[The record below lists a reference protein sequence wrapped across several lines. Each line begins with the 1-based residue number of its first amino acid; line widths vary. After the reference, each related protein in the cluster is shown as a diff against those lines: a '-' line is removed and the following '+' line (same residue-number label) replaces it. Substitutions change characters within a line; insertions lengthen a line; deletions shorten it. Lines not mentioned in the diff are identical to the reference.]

1 MIGTKIKQYEI
12 TARLGAGG
20 MGEVYLATDSKL
32 GRPVALKFLPKEFA
46 TDPDRRKRLE
56 LEAKS
61 ASSLDHP
68 NILTIYDIDEH
79 EGRPFIAMAYV
90 EGSTLKDKMA
100 NGRLPLDAA
109 IRYGIQI
116 ASALG
121 AAHAR
126 GIIHRDVKPDN
137 VMIGTDDRA
146 RLTDFGLARLKESS
160 GLTERGSTVG
170 TVGYMSPE
178 QVQGLPTDTRSDV
191 FSLGILL
198 YELLTGRRPFA
209 AEHAAAALYSIVH
222 ETPTPPREIN
232 PQIPPEVSAIVEKA
246 LAKEPDERYPDAG
259 ALEEDLR
266 TVART
271 LEISRISSGRIPVLQ
286 PQRRG
291 RLAWGVAGGA
301 IMLLGLVLALGSH
314 IFTGGGQAVKAG
326 ENTLAVMYFE
336 NLSDPDDR
344 ERVGDIITELLTT
357 DLSASQ
363 FVKVISSQRLYDLL
377 KQQGVTSTHRIDR
390 DMATEVARKAGASRM
405 LSGTLSKLGG
415 RTIITAQLVDVA
427 SGDVVGSERVDG
439 SDLYTMVDDLSIR
452 IKHKLGL
459 SEQEVMAGEVKVA
472 NVTTSSPE
480 AYREYL
486 QGMDFY
492 YNLDWQDAHKHFD
505 RALALD
511 STFALAYMRK
521 GIAYMSEGQR
531 EEGVA
536 MLAAAGRHAE
546 HATGCDRLL
555 IEAFAKDLAQRWDM
569 QAALRTLKRAAVE
582 CPTEKEP
589 SFWIAN
595 LLFEDKRQTDSVIY
609 YSRKALD
616 LDPDYPFALLTLANA
631 QLERKDYAGA
641 RPVVMHY
648 MAARPKDWVP
658 YVLLSDIF
666 LRQRQFDSAWV
677 YARRMLVVAPDQRQA
692 YDQVANLFVLQGQP
706 DSAIAWY
713 ERMMSN
719 DRSPFTRSIGL
730 GRIAAIHKSWGR
742 FTKALDYYRRAEAV
756 ADSAK
761 LGPQR
766 SAVEQAIGSLYFD
779 TDRLDEAV
787 THYRQSAAM
796 DSLNANAVILEART
810 QARLGNKEKAVE
822 LARRLAEKWKRRID
836 TSLIQSAGRETAA
849 SVAFA
854 AGDYQGSIENHLA
867 ARKISNDTTGW
878 RVPIAEAYL
887 RAGQFPEAIAELTA
901 MRDEA
906 ETNWPTGQYIRGL
919 YLLADA
925 QVKAGKPKDAI
936 EPLQRFLVF
945 WGNADWDVPIVK
957 DAKRLYGS
965 LSAQLGRFPILCRLT
980 LCCFSCRFQA
990 RCVLRFR

>member
-1 MIGTKIKQYEI
+1 
-12 TARLGAGG
+12 

-271 LEISRISSGRIPVLQ
+271 LEISRISSGRMPALR
-286 PQRRG
+286 PRR
-291 RLAWGVAGGA
+291 RFSLAWGVLGGA
-301 IMLLGLVLALGSH
+301 IMLLGLAFLFASH
-314 IFTGGGQAVKAG
+314 IFTGGGQELKAN

-344 ERVGDIITELLTT
+344 ERLGDIITELLTT

-363 FVKVISSQRLYDLL
+363 FVKVVSSQRLYDLL
-377 KQQGVTSTHRIDR
+377 KHQGATSPHRIDR

-511 STFALAYMRK
+511 STFALAYLRK
-521 GIAYMSEGQR
+521 GIAYMSDGQR
-531 EEGVA
+531 DKGVA
-536 MLAAAGRHAE
+536 MLTAASRHAE
-546 HATGCDRLL
+546 HTTGCDRLL
-555 IEAFAKDLAQRWDM
+555 VEAFAKDLGQHWDP
-569 QAALRTLKRAAVE
+569 QAALRTLKRATVE

-589 SFWIAN
+589 LFWIAN
-595 LLFEDKRQTDSVIY
+595 LLYENKRQMDSVIY

-616 LDPDYPFALLTLANA
+616 LDPDYPFALLVLANA
-631 QLERKDYAGA
+631 LSDRKDYAGA
-641 RPVVMHY
+641 KPVITHY
-648 MAARPKDWVP
+648 LTARPKDWVP
-658 YVLLSDIF
+658 YALLSDIF
-666 LRQRQFDSAWV
+666 VKQRQTDSAWV
-677 YARRMLVVAPDQRQA
+677 CARRMVDMAPELRNG
-692 YDQVANLFVLQGQP
+692 YLQVANLYVLQGQP
-706 DSAIAWY
+706 DSAIIWY
-713 ERMMSN
+713 EKMMAS
-719 DRSPFTRSIGL
+719 DRNLFTRIVGL
-730 GRIAAIHKSWGR
+730 RQIAAVHKSWGR
-742 FTKALDYYRRAEAV
+742 FAKALESYRHAESV

-761 LGPQR
+761 MTPQT
-766 SAVEQAIGSLYFD
+766 SWVEQSVGSLFFD
-779 TDRLDEAV
+779 ADRFDDAIA
-787 THYRQSAAM
+787 HYHRAAAL
-796 DSLNANAVILEART
+796 DSLNLGAVLSEARI
-810 QARLGNKEKAVE
+810 QASLGNQDKALELTRRLG
-822 LARRLAEKWKRRID
+822 EKW
-836 TSLIQSAGRETAA
+836 AGRVDSTVLQSGAHEIAACAA
-849 SVAFA
+849 SAI
-854 AGDYQGSIENHLA
+854 GDYQRAIENYLA
-867 ARKISNDTTGW
+867 ARKISGDTTGW
-878 RVPIAEAYL
+878 RARLAEAYIKAE
-887 RAGQFPEAIAELTA
+887 RYPEAISELTA
-901 MRDEA
+901 FRNEA
-906 ETNWPTGQYIRGL
+906 EMEWPTGQYVRAL
-919 YLLADA
+919 YVLADA

-965 LSAQLGRFPILCRLT
+965 LSAQ
-980 LCCFSCRFQA
+980 
-990 RCVLRFR
+990 